1 MLLRLMSK
9 RVAASRAA
17 LVLAVAMACGCSS
30 GQAAD
35 AADRSAGGVLP
46 QHPGSAAPNPFP
58 PGSRELELISD
69 DWLQLDFGETSLLRV
84 RVSDED
90 GEPIEDAVV
99 TFALAGRSQD
109 SSLAAVSATSDE
121 DGFAENELIAGTM
134 AAAFSVRITTPG
146 AYETFVDVGVSNSG
160 FGTLHVQADYSGA
173 RAVAQ
178 RVIFAQAGMDCRR
191 AERMR
196 GDPMVTIGPE
206 EQSAQFIALPAS
218 VSYAILAFAESEDG
232 TVVASGCSDA
242 VVVERDDLVTASV
255 AWGDAPLALSGRF
268 RLQADLDAGG
278 PATALGSALRDGA
291 EGVVETDSLG
301 NVDMTHADA
310 RFLLDSLDGT
320 LRSEDY
326 AEQPGAITLADA
338 IAQDRAMPIGLPPEQ
353 SLHSLLAIKDEGAQ
367 AVVPRIVQLTADD
380 FEMLRL
386 FVELTAED
394 AGSELAL
401 TWRPLRVE
409 ALPAGSDR
417 APVAIDLSALDE
429 VLAVADPLAG
439 RDAIELASVRFELP
453 FGALAAQVLREVVSF
468 DVAGH
473 GEEIR
478 TLVGCTALSEWLA
491 AQSYPQIG
499 ACDEGCVRAACDRA
513 VTRLVS
519 GAETSLTAL
528 DETRPTL
535 TLSGEI
541 ELGDT
546 DGDLMVERLNAQM
559 LSGEWE
565 SETAGE
571 AGDAVSGAATAEPVT
586 PTVPAE

>member
-1 MLLRLMSK
+1 MRG
-9 RVAASRAA
+9 RAAASRAS
-17 LVLAVAMACGCSS
+17 LLLAAMVCGCPS
-30 GQAAD
+30 GKAAETG
-35 AADRSAGGVLP
+35 DRSAAGVLP
-46 QHPGSAAPNPFP
+46 DRPSSPAGNPLP

-69 DWLQLDFGETSLLRV
+69 DWLQLDFRETSQLRV
-84 RVSDED
+84 RLLDED
-90 GEPIEDAVV
+90 GEPIEGGVV

-121 DGFAENELIAGTM
+121 DGIAENELIAGAM
-134 AAAFSVRITTPG
+134 AAAFSVRITTQG
-146 AYETFVDVGVSNSG
+146 AYETSLKVGVSNSG
-160 FGTLHVQADYSGA
+160 FGTLQVQADYSGA

-178 RVIFAQAGMDCRR
+178 RVVIAQAGMDCRR

-206 EQSAQFIALPAS
+206 VQTAQFVALPAS

-232 TVVASGCSDA
+232 TVVASGCRDA
-242 VVVERDDLVTASV
+242 VVVERDDVVTASV
-255 AWGDAPLALSGRF
+255 AWGDEPLALSGRYA
-268 RLQADLDAGG
+268 LQAELDAGG
-278 PATALGSALRDGA
+278 PATALGAALRDGA
-291 EGVVETDSLG
+291 EAVVETDSLG
-301 NVDMTHADA
+301 NVAALHAEA
-310 RFLLDSLDGT
+310 RFLLDSLDGA
-320 LRSEDY
+320 LRSEEY
-326 AEQPGAITLADA
+326 AELPGAVALADA
-338 IAQDRAMPIGLPPEQ
+338 IEQDRATPIGLPPEQ
-353 SLHSLLAIKDEGAQ
+353 SLQSLLEIKDEGAL

-380 FEMLRL
+380 FELLRL
-386 FVELTAED
+386 FVELAAED

-401 TWRPLRVE
+401 TWQPLRIE
-409 ALPAGSDR
+409 AVPAGSDR
-417 APVAIDLSALDE
+417 APVAIDLSARGE
-429 VLAVADPLAG
+429 VLAQADALSG
-439 RDAIELASVRFELP
+439 RDAIALAGVRFELP
-453 FGALAAQVLREVVSF
+453 FGTLAAQVLREVVSF

-541 ELGDT
+541 ELGDA
-546 DGDLMVERLNAQM
+546 DGDLAVERLSAPM

-565 SETAGE
+565 SDTAGE
-571 AGDAVSGAATAEPVT
+571 TGDAVSGAATAEPVT